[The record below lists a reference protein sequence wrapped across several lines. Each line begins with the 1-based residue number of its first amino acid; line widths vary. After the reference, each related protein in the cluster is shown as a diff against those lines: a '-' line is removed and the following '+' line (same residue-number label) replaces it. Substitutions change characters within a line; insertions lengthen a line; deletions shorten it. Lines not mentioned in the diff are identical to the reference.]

1 MFYQLPPVGNPIQL
15 SHAAPP
21 DTPLPALADGYQ
33 AHYYASGTAAL
44 AAAIMAA
51 IRLKA
56 VDQPEVILPAYACPD
71 LISAVIFAD
80 AKPVLVDLESDRP
93 WLDLEQLPAKITAN
107 TVAIIAVHLF
117 GIPERLAPLRA
128 LAARAG
134 AVLIEDSA
142 QAFSSGDETDIWQ
155 SDLLVLSFGRGK
167 PVSLLGGG
175 AVLCNLKNPHSREL
189 ATLLPEGKAQTES
202 RLRKKPAFYLKAMLY
217 NCMINPRLYWLP
229 QSLPFL
235 HLGATRYH
243 PLHSLD
249 AMAQIPLALLPENIK
264 AYRAEP
270 MRAQLQ
276 LAAML
281 DACQPECASIVDL
294 PAACDMAQSRRLLR
308 YPLLV
313 APARRDLL
321 YSQLQQLGL
330 GPSRMYPK
338 ALPEI
343 PGLAA
348 ILPAQGAFPAAAAF
362 AEKILTLPTH
372 AQLKPADI
380 DKIRRLLSR

>member
-1 MFYQLPPVGNPIQL
+1 MFYQLPPVGNRIQL
-15 SHAAPP
+15 SRAAPP
-21 DTPLPALADGYQ
+21 DAPLQTLADGYQ

-44 AAAIMAA
+44 AAAIIAA
-51 IRLKA
+51 IRLKP

-71 LISAVIFAD
+71 LISAAVFAG
-80 AKPVLVDLESDRP
+80 ARPVLVDLESDRP

-117 GIPERLAPLRA
+117 GIAERLARLRA
-128 LAARAG
+128 LAAKAG

-175 AVLCNLKNPHSREL
+175 AVLCNLKNPHGREL
-189 ATLLPEGKAQTES
+189 ATLLPEGKAQSES
-202 RLRKKPAFYLKAMLY
+202 RLRKKTAFYLKAKLY
-217 NCMINPRLYWLP
+217 NWMIRPGLYWLP

-235 HLGATRYH
+235 HLGATRYQ
-243 PLHSLD
+243 PLHSLN
-249 AMAQIPLALLPENIK
+249 AMAQIPLALLPENIR

-270 MRAQLQ
+270 MRAQQQ

-281 DACQPECASIVDL
+281 AECQHEHTGIVDL

-313 APARRDLL
+313 APERRDLL

-330 GPSRMYPK
+330 GPSRMYPA

-343 PGLAA
+343 PGLETLLA
-348 ILPAQGAFPAAAAF
+348 AQGAFPAAAAF
-362 AEKILTLPTH
+362 AERILTLPTH
-372 AQLKPADI
+372 AQVRPADI
-380 DKIRRLLSR
+380 EKIRRLLSR